1 MPMVGTSKIKE
12 LVKFAKSM
20 PSATVSLIFW
30 SGMVVFATLISKN
43 FWIAVLSIPFLLGLI
58 YIPYKISTINKN
70 LSESLIPIYQKEVPL
85 LKIGE
90 ITKDRL
96 NERVKIMGTVEKII
110 YGISPKPTILVKDDT
125 GSIYVNLIAPPPDDV
140 KIGDRVEVYG
150 VVTKHYKFFGFMG
163 IPKLWKPK
171 IYGIGVK
178 KLN

>member
-1 MPMVGTSKIKE
+1 MVGTSKIKE

-30 SGMVVFATLISKN
+30 GGMVVFATLISKN

-110 YGISPKPTILVKDDT
+110 YGISPTND
-125 GSIYVNLIAPPPDDV
+125 
-140 KIGDRVEVYG
+140 IG
-150 VVTKHYKFFGFMG
+150 
-163 IPKLWKPK
+163 
-171 IYGIGVK
+171 
-178 KLN
+178 